1 MSIKLASY
9 LSEEYCHQVGILY
22 PEIETIYKENPY
34 FLLDIEDEL
43 PANKI
48 DKFPDYIEIDKH
60 TILKTFEL
68 RKIEIKE
75 LLLYVLKQNEQ
86 LGNSWMCM
94 QDLIQ
99 QCNKIL
105 AKTGHPLLKGSLKQ
119 YINYY
124 NDLFALSRDKKYIS
138 LYKTKQKEFYIYNGI
153 KKLKNMTNEYNSFEA
168 KDETNRLSNEQLNSA
183 NNVVRLG
190 GNITLLTG
198 GPGTGKTTITKS
210 IVKGLNESFPN
221 KKIVLLAPTG
231 KAANRI
237 QEVFYG
243 QDVEIKTIHLF
254 VGWNFPKPKMKTV
267 LRDIKDTDFIIID
280 EASMISVD
288 VLSLLFKYIDIYKTK
303 ILFIGDENQLPAIG
317 TGDTIR
323 DLRQMNVY
331 EEHLNINYR
340 SSMAINTNATSL
352 LNGDNTIKTD
362 DTFEFIDIEKDI
374 DNKENVME
382 IISKEVINSDND
394 TIVLSPYRKKEIKGN
409 IVELNNTIH
418 KNIFGDIRKD
428 FFNGWCIG
436 DKVILVKTNYKRKYF
451 NGDTG
456 IITGYKR
463 NAITVNKEKQDAY
476 IVTLSNGNNVYVVDE
491 NDIELAYSITIHKAQ
506 GSEYD
511 EVNIYIP
518 QYSPFISKELL
529 YTAITR
535 AKNKVRLWTTK
546 EIYDLVCKT
555 ESVRRNTLIGLW
567 NKDNLSQVI

>member
-1 MSIKLASY
+1 MYVRCSIDVENPNEPRDFISGRIVEINDFSEVAKVEFFDLLNLRKYYNVPQTLEFPLSKLNHCILRNGSLAEYNGNMYHIIQHNIDKSNNFIYYYLTSDTSTVLKICEKDIKTTFNSSDVSPLSQLKRFEFQNPMWYFGRSAVNNAIHTIDNAFYGFKELAGCKIFLKPYQLKTVMRCLSEPSCRYMIADEVGLGKTIEAASVLKVY
-9 LSEEYCHQVGILY
+9 LS
-22 PEIETIYKENPY
+22 
-34 FLLDIEDEL
+34 
-43 PANKI
+43 
-48 DKFPDYIEIDKH
+48 
-60 TILKTFEL
+60 
-68 RKIEIKE
+68 
-75 LLLYVLKQNEQ
+75 
-86 LGNSWMCM
+86 
-94 QDLIQ
+94 
-99 QCNKIL
+99 
-105 AKTGHPLLKGSLKQ
+105 
-119 YINYY
+119 
-124 NDLFALSRDKKYIS
+124 DKKNKKVLVCVPDALVEQWKTELAFKFS
-138 LYKTKQKEFYIYNGI
+138 LFNGDNLSGNNI
-153 KKLKNMTNEYNSFEA
+153 KITPMSQITMTN
-168 KDETNRLSNEQLNSA
+168 
-183 NNVVRLG
+183 
-190 GNITLLTG
+190 
-198 GPGTGKTTITKS
+198 
-210 IVKGLNESFPN
+210 N
-221 KKIVLLAPTG
+221 K
-231 KAANRI
+231 
-237 QEVFYG
+237 Y
-243 QDVEIKTIHLF
+243 
-254 VGWNFPKPKMKTV
+254 
-267 LRDIKDTDFIIID
+267 DFIIID

-463 NAITVNKEKQDAY
+463 NAVTVNKEKQDAY

>member
-1 MSIKLASY
+1 M
-9 LSEEYCHQVGILY
+9 
-22 PEIETIYKENPY
+22 
-34 FLLDIEDEL
+34 
-43 PANKI
+43 
-48 DKFPDYIEIDKH
+48 
-60 TILKTFEL
+60 
-68 RKIEIKE
+68 
-75 LLLYVLKQNEQ
+75 
-86 LGNSWMCM
+86 
-94 QDLIQ
+94 
-99 QCNKIL
+99 
-105 AKTGHPLLKGSLKQ
+105 
-119 YINYY
+119 
-124 NDLFALSRDKKYIS
+124 
-138 LYKTKQKEFYIYNGI
+138 
-153 KKLKNMTNEYNSFEA
+153 
-168 KDETNRLSNEQLNSA
+168 
-183 NNVVRLG
+183 
-190 GNITLLTG
+190 
-198 GPGTGKTTITKS
+198 
-210 IVKGLNESFPN
+210 
-221 KKIVLLAPTG
+221 
-231 KAANRI
+231 
-237 QEVFYG
+237 
-243 QDVEIKTIHLF
+243 
-254 VGWNFPKPKMKTV
+254 
-267 LRDIKDTDFIIID
+267 
-280 EASMISVD
+280 
-288 VLSLLFKYIDIYKTK
+288 FKYIDIYKTK

-463 NAITVNKEKQDAY
+463 NAVTVNKEKQDAY